1 MIGTDNKITLVNIKF
16 SMNACKN
23 LSSKE
28 IARLSATARDFFH
41 FVQSFG
47 DCLKIKDSLNIWMVE
62 DPIQMTETVT
72 SGIFQLYFYKNWFN
86 PPTNSKLQNHKKMT
100 KTQ

>member
-1 MIGTDNKITLVNIKF
+1 MTRADDKITLVNIKF

-28 IARLSATARDFFH
+28 IENLSNNARGFIL

-47 DCLKIKDSLNIWMVE
+47 DFLKVKDFLNIWMVE
-62 DPIQMTETVT
+62 DLIQMTETVT
-72 SGIFQLYFYKNWFN
+72 CGIF
-86 PPTNSKLQNHKKMT
+86 
-100 KTQ
+100 